1 MNRIDSFRNEELIIY
16 LSIPNSV
23 RVIMRNIGDVYDFM
37 LFFNTYLYE
46 IDLSVTKIAGEYNL
60 LIIFLNQDYAEKDE

>member
-23 RVIMRNIGDVYDFM
+23 RVIMGARNI
-37 LFFNTYLYE
+37 
-46 IDLSVTKIAGEYNL
+46 A
-60 LIIFLNQDYAEKDE
+60 